1 MFYWSRKFSG
11 LIFLLAVVFGHY
23 FHGGSGSVL
32 AQAAAQTAVKSAPLP
47 TGVQKVTSV
56 EGFTEYRLSNGLRVL
71 LFPEPTKPTITVNVT
86 YKVGS
91 AVENYGETGMAHL
104 LEHLLFKGSTKHT
117 NIPQELTEHGAR
129 PNGSTSYDRTN
140 YFETFQATDV
150 NLDWALDL
158 EADRMVNSFISK
170 KDLDSEMTVV
180 RNEFEMGENSP
191 EQVLEERILSTAY
204 LWHNYGKSTIGSR
217 SDIENV
223 PIERLQG
230 FYRTYYQP
238 DNAVLIVAGKIDE
251 SKTLALIAQ
260 KFGGIL
266 KPARPLP
273 KFYTAEPTQDG
284 ERTVVLRRAG
294 DTQLIAAAYH
304 IPAGSNS
311 DSAAIDLLT
320 SILGDTPSG
329 RLYKALVETKKAS
342 SIGGGSYQLHNPGVA
357 EFTAEV
363 REGSSLEEARDILLD
378 TVEKVSSKPITT
390 EELERAR
397 TAALKNVD
405 LELNNTDRLGLAL
418 SEWIGM
424 GDWRLFFIYR
434 DHLKAVKLEDVQR
447 AGAAYLKSS
456 NRTLGLFYPTKT
468 PDRSEI
474 PPTPDVAALVKDY
487 RGTAA
492 VSAGEAFDPS
502 PANIE
507 LRSSRFS
514 LPSGM
519 KVSLLS
525 KKTRGATVVAQL
537 ALHFGDE
544 KSLKDLNFAAEA
556 AGQMLMRGTTKHTR
570 QQIKDTFDQ
579 LKARVTV
586 SGTSTGANA
595 TLETQRENLVE
606 VLKLL
611 AEVLREPSFPES
623 EFEPMRQEWLAQLD
637 QQRSDPQALAVL
649 EIQRHMRPY
658 PKGDVRY
665 IASLEEETAE
675 AQGLKLEEIRKFYQ
689 NFYGGSN
696 LEISVVGDFDD
707 KAIGILLKELFGT
720 WKSPH
725 SFVRVPNLFNDVAA
739 INRSIETP
747 DKPNAMFLAGRNLAL
762 RDDDPDYPALVL
774 GNYLL
779 GGGFLN
785 SRLATRIRQKDGLSY
800 GVGSQFQT
808 SALDKSGTW
817 MMYAILAPQ
826 NTSRLES
833 AFQEEMAR
841 ALKDGFTAE
850 EVSAAKSGYLQSQQV
865 SRAQDNALC
874 GKLTSY
880 LFLNR
885 TLAWDA
891 EMEKNLQA
899 LTPEQIVAA
908 MRRHLDLA
916 KMSIV
921 KAGDFKNAVGKTK

>member
-1 MFYWSRKFSG
+1 MFYRLQRFSR
-11 LIFLLAVVFGHY
+11 LIFLLVFVFGLHFY
-23 FHGGSGSVL
+23 GRSGSAL
-32 AQAAAQTAVKSAPLP
+32 AQAAAQAPVKNAPLP
-47 TGVQKVTSV
+47 TGVEKMTSV

-71 LFPEPTKPTITVNVT
+71 LFPESTKPTITVNVT
-86 YKVGS
+86 YQVGS

-104 LEHLLFKGSTKHT
+104 LEHLLFKGSPKHT

-129 PNGSTSYDRTN
+129 PNGSTSFDRTN

-191 EQVLEERILSTAY
+191 GQVLDERVLSTAY
-204 LWHNYGKSTIGSR
+204 LWHNYGKSTIGAR

-223 PIERLQG
+223 PIERLQA

-238 DNAVLIVAGKIDE
+238 DNAVLFVAGKFDE
-251 SKTLALIAQ
+251 SKTLALIVQ
-260 KFGGIL
+260 KFGAIL

-284 ERTVVLRRAG
+284 ERTVVLRRVG

-304 IPAGSNS
+304 IPSGSNP
-311 DSAAIDLLT
+311 DGAAIDLLT

-342 SIGGGSYQLHNPGVA
+342 SIGGGCYQLRNPGMA
-357 EFTAEV
+357 EFNAEV

-378 TVEKVSSKPITT
+378 TVEKISSKPITK

-397 TAALKNVD
+397 TAALKNID
-405 LELNNTDRLGLAL
+405 LVLNNTDRIGLAL
-418 SEWIGM
+418 SEWVAM
-424 GDWRLFFIYR
+424 GDWRLFFIHR
-434 DHLKAVKLEDVQR
+434 DHLKAVKLDDVQR
-447 AGAAYLKSS
+447 AADTYLKSS

-468 PDRSEI
+468 PDRAEI

-487 RGTAA
+487 KGTAA

-507 LRSSRFS
+507 SRTTRSS

-519 KVSLLS
+519 KVALLS

-537 ALHFGDE
+537 TLHFGDE
-544 KSLKDLNFAAEA
+544 KSLKDLNFMAEA
-556 AGQMLMRGTTKHTR
+556 VGQMLMRGTTKHTR
-570 QQIKDTFDQ
+570 QQINDEFDR
-579 LKARVTV
+579 LKARVMVTG
-586 SGTSTGANA
+586 SSTGANA
-595 TLETQRENLVE
+595 TLETQRENLAE

-675 AQGLKLEEIRKFYQ
+675 AQALKLERVRKFYQ
-689 NFYGGSN
+689 DFYGGSN

-707 KAIGILLKELFGT
+707 KAIGNLLQELFGT
-720 WKSPH
+720 WKSPR
-725 SFVRVPNLFNDVAA
+725 SFTRVPSLFNDVAV
-739 INRSIETP
+739 INRSLETP
-747 DKPNAMFLAGRNLAL
+747 DKPNAMFLAGQNFDL

-774 GNYLL
+774 GNYML

-785 SRLATRIRQKDGLSY
+785 SRLATRIRQKEGLSY
-800 GVGSQFQT
+800 GVGSQFQV
-808 SALDKSGTW
+808 SALDKSGAW

-826 NTSRLES
+826 NTSRLET

-841 ALKDGFTAE
+841 ALKDGFAAE
-850 EVSAAKSGYLQSQQV
+850 EVSAAKSGYLQAQQV

-874 GKLTSY
+874 GKLTNY

-891 EMEKNLQA
+891 GIENKIQT
-899 LTPEQIVAA
+899 LTPDQIVAA
-908 MRRHLDLA
+908 MRCHFDIA
-916 KMSIV
+916 KISIV
-921 KAGDFKNAVGKTK
+921 KAGDFKNAAGKTK